1 MRRKGYMK
9 DSFRIEKLSQEDFK
23 EYWNKYKFE
32 VFRDDHSYH
41 FWDLVSD
48 EEKNEISELRKP
60 FESLIEIRLAIFNN
74 NDDFVGWSWGFQ
86 ESHTTFYVAN
96 SAILPDYRR
105 KGLYTMLLNRM
116 LDEAIELG
124 FQLIY
129 SRHCA
134 TNNRIIIPKLK
145 RGFVISKME
154 LDDVFGVL
162 VHLHFYANETRRLIM
177 DYRSGQK
184 KPNEKIKALFNI

>member
-1 MRRKGYMK
+1 MNEKY
-9 DSFRIEKLSQEDFK
+9 RIEKLGKEEFK
-23 EYWNKYKFE
+23 EYWDKYKFK
-32 VFRDDHSYH
+32 VFENDHSYH
-41 FWDLVSD
+41 FWDLVND
-48 EEKNEISELRKP
+48 QEKSAISELRKP
-60 FESLIEIRLAIFNN
+60 LENLIEIRLAIFNEK
-74 NDDFVGWSWGFQ
+74 DEFVGWSWGFQ

-96 SAILPDYRR
+96 SAILPEYRR

-116 LDEAIELG
+116 LDEATALG

-134 TNNRIIIPKLK
+134 TNNQVIIPKLK

-154 LDDVFGVL
+154 IDDVFGVL
-162 VHLHFYANETRRLIM
+162 VHLHFYVNETRRLIM

-184 KPNEKIKALFNI
+184 KPNDQIKGLFKL